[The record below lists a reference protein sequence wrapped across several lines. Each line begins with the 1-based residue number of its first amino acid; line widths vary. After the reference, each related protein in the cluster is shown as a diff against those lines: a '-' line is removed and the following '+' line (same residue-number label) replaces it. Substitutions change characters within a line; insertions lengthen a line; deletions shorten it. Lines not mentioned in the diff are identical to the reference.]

1 MKKRVVGLFL
11 VALLFGCEED
21 RLVKLECVLG
31 DKLVCNE
38 FGQNFPAVDPAEI
51 PERTGQCSYGTRT
64 CTMSGW
70 GECEG
75 AKGPEA

>member
-1 MKKRVVGLFL
+1 MKKTLILTFL
-11 VALLFGCEED
+11 AFLGCEED
-21 RLVKLECVLG
+21 RLVKLDCVPG

-38 FGQNFPAVDPAEI
+38 FGQNFPSVDPAEI
-51 PERTGQCSYGTRT
+51 PERSGQCSYGTRT

-75 AKGPEA
+75 AKGP